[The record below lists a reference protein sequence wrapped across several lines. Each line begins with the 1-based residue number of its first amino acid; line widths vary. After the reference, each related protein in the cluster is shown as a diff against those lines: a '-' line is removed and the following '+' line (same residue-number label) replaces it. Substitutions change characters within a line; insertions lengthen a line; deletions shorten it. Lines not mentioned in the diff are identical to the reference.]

1 MLKCKIS
8 RYFLKRNVQI
18 SLEFLSE
25 VNSRLQIMV
34 TYLLCGFCLPTKPDG
49 YGYGYKHI
57 VAKFNHVSSVHQRY
71 RQSDR
76 QTDGIAM
83 TTLTGERDVLRNV
96 QRVHGKFVEIYSVK
110 IVFARKG

>member
-76 QTDGIAM
+76 QTDRQ
-83 TTLTGERDVLRNV
+83 TELP
-96 QRVHGKFVEIYSVK
+96 
-110 IVFARKG
+110 